1 MAKIEVTWTVEVTE
15 TYHEVID
22 YDDFASMVNINGGK
36 APSPEDIKSGEWNPG
51 DLEPDLMAD
60 SEIDPD
66 TAMVTSRNVDSVKV
80 IED

>member
-22 YDDFASMVNINGGK
+22 YDDFAAMVNINGGE
-36 APSPEDIKSGEWNPG
+36 APSLEDIKSGEWKPG

-60 SEIDPD
+60 SEVDPD
-66 TAMVTSRNVDSVKV
+66 TVIVDGRDVDSVKV